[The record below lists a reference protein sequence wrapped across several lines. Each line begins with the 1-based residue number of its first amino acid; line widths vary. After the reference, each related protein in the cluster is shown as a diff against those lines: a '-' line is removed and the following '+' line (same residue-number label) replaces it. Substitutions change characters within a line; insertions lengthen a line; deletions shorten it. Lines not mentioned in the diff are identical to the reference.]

1 MADEPIPAMH
11 THEAARRGLDMT
23 ITLSAGGTVRLI
35 GRNLTPAEV
44 REVLHIVEVSL
55 GEV

>member
-1 MADEPIPAMH
+1 MADEPIPAMD
-11 THEAARRGLDMT
+11 THEAGRRGLDMT

-35 GRNLTPAEV
+35 GRNLTPAEI
-44 REVLHIVEVSL
+44 REVLHLVERSL